1 MDQDLNKKIDH
12 KEKLIS
18 IFNENKLKIYS
29 FFTIIILSVAALFLF
44 KQMQD
49 NQNKFISEKYIEAGL
64 QLSINKEEKAKK
76 IFEEIILA
84 ENSFYSVLALNT
96 IVEKNLIK
104 DKKKILDYFNLVEK
118 ITKSKEKKDLLL
130 FKKAL
135 FLIKNENLNEGNKL
149 LNNLIEQNSKLKPL
163 AEDFIVK

>member
-84 ENSFYSVLALNT
+84 ENNFYSALALNT

-104 DKKKILDYFNLVEK
+104 DKKKILDYFILVEK
-118 ITKSKEKKDLLL
+118 ITKSEEKKDLLL

-135 FLIKNENLNEGNKL
+135 FLIKNENFKEGNKL
-149 LNNLIEQNSKLKPL
+149 LNDLIEQNSKLKPL
-163 AEDFIVK
+163 AEDLIAK

>member
-29 FFTIIILSVAALFLF
+29 FLIIIILSVAALFLF

-49 NQNKFISEKYIEAGL
+49 NQNKLISEKYIKAGL